1 MTHFGNCNYKIF
13 HKISLPWCIN
23 LHNLFPLNVSRT
35 CKYHGICLW
44 LGYAPGQTLHDF
56 EDVIIFPNQLT
67 LSYQK
72 EIISAEPKLMA

>member
-1 MTHFGNCNYKIF
+1 MQN
-13 HKISLPWCIN
+13 
-23 LHNLFPLNVSRT
+23 
-35 CKYHGICLW
+35 HGICLW

-72 EIISAEPKLMA
+72 EIISTEPKLMA